1 MTMQQPFSTRFS
13 QIDRSPLIS
22 SGLFFVV
29 VKAIVIMHTLYS
41 YIPL

>member
-1 MTMQQPFSTRFS
+1 MTMQQPFLKRFS
-13 QIDRSPLIS
+13 QIDRSPLET

-41 YIPL
+41 RIPL